1 MGGLSFNRYLY
12 QMAGIF
18 KSLERSDVRLTPF
31 RAHKLISLSGS
42 QQLDGYVYQADY
54 NPLSSYT
61 SNNPLLVTFD
71 QGNLSITAT
80 EPTTSN
86 GKYQRV
92 VHRSLDHL
100 YYRDFYSNTR
110 ATFGGGNINY
120 QYRFLEDKAKVI
132 SIPQQKF
139 GEQILPGS
147 IKVYVT
153 TSIDTVGN
161 LSYTLIDDRYG
172 NLYVSGGIYSVFG
185 QRVSGSV
192 SRQLV
197 GNWPAESA
205 YKYLG
210 TTATFVSIFNRG
222 AWQVEAKHQNLLAV
236 QLTNTPSTP
245 NIEDLIGA
253 SFRFTSSL
261 DSLIKLDCSNNQDQL
276 QSFNF
281 EGGDFALSTLVRPEA
296 QSSSTSGSI
305 LITKSGP
312 SERLQIDLNG
322 NLYTESIS
330 RYSPYTVFYSASK
343 FVFERVGPTQRSFI
357 TSSVSSVN
365 NMYHIVAQKT
375 GSTLQLW
382 INGALAGS
390 TSDVEEPTLCSNQ
403 SNIYIGN
410 DHLAGRG
417 FNGIIDDIKIYK
429 GALTSNDINLL
440 YHTYNVGNTYVGNAF
455 YTNGMVTLTSN
466 QSRYMD
472 ITQVDLRATQT
483 IYETEI
489 SCTVSPGEFGM
500 SNNRSLQRYDSNAN
514 QFVYRDFA
522 TGSAFRPFVTT
533 VGLYNDRNDLVAI
546 AKLSSPIQL
555 PTNVDTTFI
564 IKFDRW

>member
-1 MGGLSFNRYLY
+1 
-12 QMAGIF
+12 MAGIF

-42 QQLDGYVYQADY
+42 QQLDNFVYVADY
-54 NPLSSYT
+54 NPASSYVT
-61 SNNPLLVTFD
+61 SNPLAVTFD
-71 QGNLSITAT
+71 QGNLNTTSA
-80 EPTTSN
+80 EPTTSY
-86 GKYQRV
+86 GKYQRI

-100 YYRDFYSNTR
+100 YYRDFYSNSR
-110 ATFGGGNINY
+110 AAFGGGNVNY
-120 QYRFLEDKAKVI
+120 QYRFLEDKAKVV
-132 SIPQQKF
+132 SVPQQMF
-139 GEQILPGS
+139 GEQILPES
-147 IKVYVT
+147 VKVYVT
-153 TSIDTVGN
+153 TSINTVGN

-172 NLYVSGGIYSVFG
+172 NLYVSGGMYSVFG

-192 SRQLV
+192 SKQLV
-197 GNWPAESA
+197 GNWPAEVA
-205 YKYLG
+205 YKYIG
-210 TTATFVSIFNRG
+210 NTATFDSMFNRG
-222 AWQVEAKHQNLLAV
+222 AWQVEARHRNLLAV
-236 QLTNTPSTP
+236 QLSNTPTTP

-261 DSLIKLDCSNNQDQL
+261 NSVIELNCSNEQDQL

-281 EGGDFALSTLVRPEA
+281 EGGDFAIATLVRPEA
-296 QSSSTSGSI
+296 QSTSTSGSI
-305 LITKSGP
+305 VITKSGP

-330 RYSPYTVFYSASK
+330 QHSPYTVFYSASR
-343 FVFERVGPTQRSFI
+343 FVFERVGATQRVAV
-357 TSSVSSVN
+357 TSSVSATN
-365 NMYHIVAQKT
+365 NLYHVVAQKT

-382 INGALAGS
+382 VNGTLAGS
-390 TSDVEEPTLCSNQ
+390 TSDVEEPALCSNQ

-410 DHLAGRG
+410 NYLTTRG
-417 FNGIIDDIKIYK
+417 FNGIIDDVKVYK
-429 GALTSNDINLL
+429 GGLTTSDINLL
-440 YHTYNVGNTYVGNAF
+440 YHTYNVGNTYVGNVF
-455 YTNGMVTLTSN
+455 YTNGMITLTSN
-466 QSRYMD
+466 QSRYMG
-472 ITQVDLRATQT
+472 INQVDLRATQT

-500 SNNRSLQRYDSNAN
+500 SNNRSLQRYDSNSN

-564 IKFDRW
+564 IRFDRW